1 MGKAVSHILQR
12 NVNRVPPRAVS
23 ASGLTIRTAD
33 GHEVIDGFGG
43 AAVACLGY
51 GNQRVRAA
59 ILDQLD
65 RIAYSHTSVF
75 TSTPAEELADLLVGH
90 APGGLTHALFLSG
103 GAEAMEAALKLTRQY
118 FLEIGQPERTRFI
131 ARRQGFHGNTLGA
144 LGATSNPRMM
154 AAFQPL
160 LSDAFSHV
168 STPFAY
174 HHQRPDENEDGYAKR
189 LIAELEAEFQRLG
202 PGNVAAFVAET
213 VVGSTTGS
221 VTAPSGYFAGVR
233 EVCHR
238 YGALLILDEVM
249 CGMGRTG
256 TLNAWE
262 QEGVPPDI
270 QMNSKGLGGGYQP
283 IAAIQIQGGIVD
295 ALKAGSGTLLHGH
308 TYSGHPVACAA
319 ALEVQRIVAEENL
332 LENVQAMSAVLFD
345 RLDDRF
351 GNHAHI
357 GDIRGRGLFA
367 SVEFVADRGG
377 KTPFAPELK
386 LHARVKAKALALG
399 LDCYAVGGT
408 LDGKTGDHVM
418 LAPAFIVT
426 ESQIDRIVAILGDAV
441 DSVLADLPG

>member
-1 MGKAVSHILQR
+1 M
-12 NVNRVPPRAVS
+12 
-23 ASGLTIRTAD
+23 IRTAD

-75 TSTPAEELADLLVGH
+75 TSTPAEELADQLVGH

-103 GAEAMEAALKLTRQY
+103 GAETMEAALKLTRQY

-144 LGATSNPRMM
+144 LAATSNPRMK

-160 LSDAFSHV
+160 ISDAFSHV

-174 HHQRPDENEDGYAKR
+174 HHQRADENEDTYAKR
-189 LIAELEAEFQRLG
+189 LVAELEAEFQRVG
-202 PGNVAAFVAET
+202 PGAVAAFVAET

-221 VTAPSGYFAGVR
+221 VTAPAGYFAGVR
-233 EVCHR
+233 DVCHR
-238 YGALLILDEVM
+238 HGALLILDEVM

-262 QEGVPPDI
+262 QEGIAPDI
-270 QMNSKGLGGGYQP
+270 QMNSKGLGAGYQP
-283 IAAIQIQGGIVD
+283 IAAIQIQGRIVD

-319 ALEVQRIVAEENL
+319 ALEVQKIIAEDNL
-332 LENVQAMSAVLFD
+332 LANVRAMSVVLFD
-345 RLDDRF
+345 RLNDRL
-351 GNHAHI
+351 GNHAHV
-357 GDIRGRGLFA
+357 GDIRGRGLFGA
-367 SVEFVADRGG
+367 VEFVADRGS
-377 KTPFAPELK
+377 KLPFAPEIRLN
-386 LHARVKAKALALG
+386 ARVKARALELG

-408 LDGKTGDHVM
+408 LDGKAGDHVM

-426 ESQIDRIVAILGDAV
+426 PGEIDRIVSILGDAV
-441 DSVLADLPG
+441 DSALTDLPR